1 MKKNVSIIWSEM
13 AKESLLSIYLY
24 HKQFSETG
32 AKKIKNQ
39 LLLAPKSI
47 LYSKQYQ
54 IDNINPKYRR
64 IVLRDYKILYIEKN
78 NDLLILDIICTLQSP
93 EVLKNK

>member
-1 MKKNVSIIWSEM
+1 MFQLSGLKWRKNLFLAFIYIINNFQ
-13 AKESLLSIYLY
+13 KRG
-24 HKQFSETG
+24 Q
-32 AKKIKNQ
+32 KKIKNQ

-47 LYSKQYQ
+47 PYSKQYQ
-54 IDNINPKYRR
+54 IDDINPKYRR
-64 IVLRDYKILYIEKN
+64 IILRDYKILYIEKN